1 LVFEYPKGHIKYDRK
16 TSFTILL
23 GLGQSPPR
31 PHPTKIKDFLGVKR
45 MIENRKREKQIK
57 FYVNEKEYEQIK
69 KKVEKSK
76 LKQQE
81 YLIKSALNKKII
93 VVDGLKEILL
103 ELSREGNNLNQIAK
117 KINEGEQKDIKEMK
131 NKLNNLW
138 DLIEKILK
146 ESNK

>member
-1 LVFEYPKGHIKYDRK
+1 
-16 TSFTILL
+16 
-23 GLGQSPPR
+23 
-31 PHPTKIKDFLGVKR
+31 
-45 MIENRKREKQIK
+45 MNENRKREKQIK

-93 VVDGLKEILL
+93 VIDGLKEMLS

>member
-1 LVFEYPKGHIKYDRK
+1 
-16 TSFTILL
+16 
-23 GLGQSPPR
+23 
-31 PHPTKIKDFLGVKR
+31 
-45 MIENRKREKQIK
+45 MNENRKREKQIK
-57 FYVNEKEYEQIK
+57 FYVNEKEYDQIK

-138 DLIEKILK
+138 NLIEKILK

>member
-1 LVFEYPKGHIKYDRK
+1 
-16 TSFTILL
+16 
-23 GLGQSPPR
+23 
-31 PHPTKIKDFLGVKR
+31 
-45 MIENRKREKQIK
+45 MNENRKRNKQIK
-57 FYVNEKEYEQIK
+57 FYVNEKEYDQIK

-93 VVDGLKEILL
+93 VIDGLKEMLL

>member
-1 LVFEYPKGHIKYDRK
+1 
-16 TSFTILL
+16 
-23 GLGQSPPR
+23 
-31 PHPTKIKDFLGVKR
+31 
-45 MIENRKREKQIK
+45 MNENRKREKQIK
-57 FYVNEKEYEQIK
+57 FYVNEKEYDQIK

-76 LKQQE
+76 LNQQE

>member
-1 LVFEYPKGHIKYDRK
+1 
-16 TSFTILL
+16 
-23 GLGQSPPR
+23 
-31 PHPTKIKDFLGVKR
+31 
-45 MIENRKREKQIK
+45 MNENRKRDKQIK
-57 FYVNEKEYEQIK
+57 FYLTEKEYDQIK

-76 LKQQE
+76 LKQTD

-131 NKLNNLW
+131 RNLMELW
-138 DLIEKILK
+138 DLIEKTLK

>member
-1 LVFEYPKGHIKYDRK
+1 MSV
-16 TSFTILL
+16 
-23 GLGQSPPR
+23 
-31 PHPTKIKDFLGVKR
+31 
-45 MIENRKREKQIK
+45 NRKRDKQIK
-57 FYVNEKEYEQIK
+57 FYVTEKEYEEIK

-76 LKQQE
+76 LKQTD

-117 KINEGEQKDIKEMK
+117 KINEGEHTDIKEMK
-131 NKLNNLW
+131 KNLIDLW
-138 DLIEKILK
+138 DLIDKTLK

>member
-1 LVFEYPKGHIKYDRK
+1 
-16 TSFTILL
+16 
-23 GLGQSPPR
+23 
-31 PHPTKIKDFLGVKR
+31 
-45 MIENRKREKQIK
+45 MNENRKRNKQIK

-69 KKVEKSK
+69 RKVEKSK

-117 KINEGEQKDIKEMK
+117 KINEGEQKDIKEIK

>member
-1 LVFEYPKGHIKYDRK
+1 M
-16 TSFTILL
+16 S
-23 GLGQSPPR
+23 
-31 PHPTKIKDFLGVKR
+31 
-45 MIENRKREKQIK
+45 ENRKREKQIK
-57 FYVNEKEYEQIK
+57 FYVNQKEYDQIK

-93 VVDGLKEILL
+93 VIDGLKEILL

-146 ESNK
+146 TLEELKIGN

>member
-1 LVFEYPKGHIKYDRK
+1 
-16 TSFTILL
+16 
-23 GLGQSPPR
+23 
-31 PHPTKIKDFLGVKR
+31 
-45 MIENRKREKQIK
+45 MNENRKREKQIK
-57 FYVNEKEYEQIK
+57 FYVNEKEYNQIK

-93 VVDGLKEILL
+93 VIDGLKEILL

-131 NKLNNLW
+131 NKLNDLW

>member
-1 LVFEYPKGHIKYDRK
+1 
-16 TSFTILL
+16 
-23 GLGQSPPR
+23 
-31 PHPTKIKDFLGVKR
+31 
-45 MIENRKREKQIK
+45 MNENRKREKQIK

-93 VVDGLKEILL
+93 VIDGLKEILL

>member
-1 LVFEYPKGHIKYDRK
+1 
-16 TSFTILL
+16 
-23 GLGQSPPR
+23 
-31 PHPTKIKDFLGVKR
+31 
-45 MIENRKREKQIK
+45 MNENRKREKQIK
-57 FYVNEKEYEQIK
+57 FYVNEKEYDQIK
-69 KKVEKSK
+69 NKVEKSK

-93 VVDGLKEILL
+93 VIDGLKEILL

-117 KINEGEQKDIKEMK
+117 KINEGEQRDIKEMK

-138 DLIEKILK
+138 NLIEKILK

>member
-1 LVFEYPKGHIKYDRK
+1 
-16 TSFTILL
+16 
-23 GLGQSPPR
+23 
-31 PHPTKIKDFLGVKR
+31 
-45 MIENRKREKQIK
+45 MNENRKREKQIK
-57 FYVNEKEYEQIK
+57 FYVNEKEYDQIK
-69 KKVEKSK
+69 KKVKKSK

-93 VVDGLKEILL
+93 VIDGLKEILL

-138 DLIEKILK
+138 NLIEKILK

>member
-1 LVFEYPKGHIKYDRK
+1 
-16 TSFTILL
+16 
-23 GLGQSPPR
+23 
-31 PHPTKIKDFLGVKR
+31 
-45 MIENRKREKQIK
+45 MNENRKREKQIK
-57 FYVNEKEYEQIK
+57 FYVNEKEYDQIK

-93 VVDGLKEILL
+93 VIDGLKEILL

-117 KINEGEQKDIKEMK
+117 KINEGEQRDIKEMK

>member
-1 LVFEYPKGHIKYDRK
+1 
-16 TSFTILL
+16 
-23 GLGQSPPR
+23 
-31 PHPTKIKDFLGVKR
+31 
-45 MIENRKREKQIK
+45 MNENRKREKQIK
-57 FYVNEKEYEQIK
+57 FYVNEKEYDQIK

-93 VVDGLKEILL
+93 VIDGLKEILL

-138 DLIEKILK
+138 GLIEKILK

>member
-1 LVFEYPKGHIKYDRK
+1 
-16 TSFTILL
+16 
-23 GLGQSPPR
+23 
-31 PHPTKIKDFLGVKR
+31 
-45 MIENRKREKQIK
+45 ENRKREKQIK
-57 FYVNEKEYEQIK
+57 FYVNEKEYDQIK

-93 VVDGLKEILL
+93 VIDGLKEILL

>member
-1 LVFEYPKGHIKYDRK
+1 
-16 TSFTILL
+16 
-23 GLGQSPPR
+23 
-31 PHPTKIKDFLGVKR
+31 
-45 MIENRKREKQIK
+45 MNENRKREKQIK
-57 FYVNEKEYEQIK
+57 FYVNQKEYDQIK

-93 VVDGLKEILL
+93 VIDGLKEILL
-103 ELSREGNNLNQIAK
+103 EPSREGNNLNQIAK

>member
-1 LVFEYPKGHIKYDRK
+1 
-16 TSFTILL
+16 
-23 GLGQSPPR
+23 
-31 PHPTKIKDFLGVKR
+31 
-45 MIENRKREKQIK
+45 MNENRKREKQIK
-57 FYVNEKEYEQIK
+57 FYVNEKEYDQIK
-69 KKVEKSK
+69 KKVKKSK

-93 VVDGLKEILL
+93 VIDGLKEILL

>member
-1 LVFEYPKGHIKYDRK
+1 
-16 TSFTILL
+16 
-23 GLGQSPPR
+23 
-31 PHPTKIKDFLGVKR
+31 
-45 MIENRKREKQIK
+45 M
-57 FYVNEKEYEQIK
+57 
-69 KKVEKSK
+69 
-76 LKQQE
+76 QE

-93 VVDGLKEILL
+93 VIDGLKEILL

>member
-1 LVFEYPKGHIKYDRK
+1 MNV
-16 TSFTILL
+16 
-23 GLGQSPPR
+23 
-31 PHPTKIKDFLGVKR
+31 
-45 MIENRKREKQIK
+45 NRKRDKQIK
-57 FYVNEKEYEQIK
+57 FYVTEKEYEEIK

-76 LKQQE
+76 LNQTD

-117 KINEGEQKDIKEMK
+117 KINEGEQTDIKEMK
-131 NKLNNLW
+131 KNLMELW

-146 ESNK
+146 GE

>member
-1 LVFEYPKGHIKYDRK
+1 
-16 TSFTILL
+16 
-23 GLGQSPPR
+23 
-31 PHPTKIKDFLGVKR
+31 
-45 MIENRKREKQIK
+45 M
-57 FYVNEKEYEQIK
+57 
-69 KKVEKSK
+69 
-76 LKQQE
+76 
-81 YLIKSALNKKII
+81 NKKII
-93 VVDGLKEILL
+93 LIDGLKEIFL

>member
-1 LVFEYPKGHIKYDRK
+1 M
-16 TSFTILL
+16 S
-23 GLGQSPPR
+23 
-31 PHPTKIKDFLGVKR
+31 
-45 MIENRKREKQIK
+45 ENRKRDKQIK

>member
-1 LVFEYPKGHIKYDRK
+1 
-16 TSFTILL
+16 
-23 GLGQSPPR
+23 
-31 PHPTKIKDFLGVKR
+31 
-45 MIENRKREKQIK
+45 MNENRKREKQIK
-57 FYVNEKEYEQIK
+57 FYVNEKEYDQIK

-93 VVDGLKEILL
+93 VIDGLKEILL

-117 KINEGEQKDIKEMK
+117 KINEGEQRDIKEMK

-138 DLIEKILK
+138 NLIEKILK

>member
-1 LVFEYPKGHIKYDRK
+1 
-16 TSFTILL
+16 
-23 GLGQSPPR
+23 
-31 PHPTKIKDFLGVKR
+31 
-45 MIENRKREKQIK
+45 MNENRKRNKQIK
-57 FYVNEKEYEQIK
+57 FYVNEKEYDQIK

-81 YLIKSALNKKII
+81 YLIKSSLNKKII
-93 VVDGLKEILL
+93 VIDGLKEMLL

>member
-1 LVFEYPKGHIKYDRK
+1 
-16 TSFTILL
+16 
-23 GLGQSPPR
+23 
-31 PHPTKIKDFLGVKR
+31 
-45 MIENRKREKQIK
+45 MNENRKREKQIK
-57 FYVNEKEYEQIK
+57 FYVNEKEYDQIK

-93 VVDGLKEILL
+93 VIDGLKEILL

>member
-1 LVFEYPKGHIKYDRK
+1 
-16 TSFTILL
+16 
-23 GLGQSPPR
+23 
-31 PHPTKIKDFLGVKR
+31 
-45 MIENRKREKQIK
+45 MNENRKREKQIK
-57 FYVNEKEYEQIK
+57 FYVNEKEYDQIK

-93 VVDGLKEILL
+93 VIDGLKEILL

-131 NKLNNLW
+131 NKLNDLW

>member
-1 LVFEYPKGHIKYDRK
+1 
-16 TSFTILL
+16 
-23 GLGQSPPR
+23 
-31 PHPTKIKDFLGVKR
+31 
-45 MIENRKREKQIK
+45 MNENRKREKQIK

-69 KKVEKSK
+69 KKIEKSK

-93 VVDGLKEILL
+93 VIDGLKEILL

-138 DLIEKILK
+138 GLIEEILK

>member
-1 LVFEYPKGHIKYDRK
+1 
-16 TSFTILL
+16 
-23 GLGQSPPR
+23 
-31 PHPTKIKDFLGVKR
+31 
-45 MIENRKREKQIK
+45 
-57 FYVNEKEYEQIK
+57 
-69 KKVEKSK
+69 EKSK

-93 VVDGLKEILL
+93 VIDGLKEILL

>member
-1 LVFEYPKGHIKYDRK
+1 
-16 TSFTILL
+16 
-23 GLGQSPPR
+23 
-31 PHPTKIKDFLGVKR
+31 
-45 MIENRKREKQIK
+45 MNENRKREKQIK
-57 FYVNEKEYEQIK
+57 FYVNEKEYDQIK
-69 KKVEKSK
+69 KKVKKSK

-131 NKLNNLW
+131 NKLNDLW

>member
-1 LVFEYPKGHIKYDRK
+1 
-16 TSFTILL
+16 
-23 GLGQSPPR
+23 
-31 PHPTKIKDFLGVKR
+31 
-45 MIENRKREKQIK
+45 MNENRRREKQIK
-57 FYVNEKEYEQIK
+57 FYVNEKEYDQIK

-93 VVDGLKEILL
+93 VIDGLKEILL

-117 KINEGEQKDIKEMK
+117 KINEGEQRDIKEMK

>member
-1 LVFEYPKGHIKYDRK
+1 
-16 TSFTILL
+16 
-23 GLGQSPPR
+23 
-31 PHPTKIKDFLGVKR
+31 
-45 MIENRKREKQIK
+45 MNENRKREKQIK

-69 KKVEKSK
+69 KNVEKSK

-93 VVDGLKEILL
+93 VIDGLKEILL

-138 DLIEKILK
+138 DLIEKTLK
-146 ESNK
+146 GE

>member
-1 LVFEYPKGHIKYDRK
+1 
-16 TSFTILL
+16 
-23 GLGQSPPR
+23 
-31 PHPTKIKDFLGVKR
+31 
-45 MIENRKREKQIK
+45 MNENRKRDKQIK

-69 KKVEKSK
+69 KKVKKSK

-93 VVDGLKEILL
+93 VIDGLKEILL

-138 DLIEKILK
+138 NLIEKILK